1 MGYTYNWTIYG
12 KRKVGD
18 LNSYTPSYKQQNIV
32 KPTSTYKPT
41 EYSDNRG
48 TYARDIALA
57 KASLDKANNAKPG
70 AYQSQYS
77 ENMNNIINQMGDR
90 KFSYDVNSDALFQQ
104 LKSMYD
110 EQGKLAAANASA
122 QAAALTGGYGNS
134 YGTTAAAQAVL
145 ANNEKL
151 YDRIPELRAAALQQ
165 YQQEGTDMQNLY
177 AMLSDRDTADYG
189 KHRDEVSDWQADRSY
204 YDTALRNLQS
214 MNQSVWGQNET
225 NRYNANK
232 QAWDNYQ
239 WGENYDLDAR
249 NKALEMARNLRNDD
263 VSYNQWADEM
273 TESSKQNSWQRSST
287 DYWNRENLNE
297 TTRHNK
303 AGEANDAYSNQTTRE
318 HYERS
323 DATDR
328 YNAETSRTHY
338 NNSDSTDR
346 YNAETS
352 RINADKANS
361 AGSNGSGNNNGTGNK
376 GGTVAKNN
384 NTTNSGNGNSGSNS
398 YSKGN
403 VNNFEA
409 MTRTRGEFERGRT
422 SNGTYII
429 TLNGKQTVFQN
440 YNEYKQAQAKEM
452 YQKGKL
458 TAADVAYIKALY
470 PV

>member
-189 KHRDEVSDWQADRSY
+189 KYRDEVSDWQADRSY

-263 VSYNQWADEM
+263 VSYNQWANQM
-273 TESSKQNSWQRSST
+273 TETSKQNSWQRAST
-287 DYWNRENLNE
+287 DYWNGQDQNYKNRSLNE
-297 TTRHNK
+297 TIRSNQAAEAYKNAALAEDARQFNVSAAETNRHNQETEK
-303 AGEANDAYSNQTTRE
+303 TSKYNAYTDRMNVDNKSTKVTYTDGSVALSKDNSTTKSFSNKLKGYRGGQYMIGKYPVSDYNSHINAMIGDAY
-318 HYERS
+318 
-323 DATDR
+323 DR
-328 YNAETSRTHY
+328 GQLTIAEV
-338 NNSDSTDR
+338 
-346 YNAETS
+346 
-352 RINADKANS
+352 KWLQ
-361 AGSNGSGNNNGTGNK
+361 NK
-376 GGTVAKNN
+376 YLK
-384 NTTNSGNGNSGSNS
+384 
-398 YSKGN
+398 
-403 VNNFEA
+403 
-409 MTRTRGEFERGRT
+409 
-422 SNGTYII
+422 
-429 TLNGKQTVFQN
+429 
-440 YNEYKQAQAKEM
+440 
-452 YQKGKL
+452 
-458 TAADVAYIKALY
+458 
-470 PV
+470 

>member
-1 MGYTYNWTIYG
+1 M
-12 KRKVGD
+12 
-18 LNSYTPSYKQQNIV
+18 
-32 KPTSTYKPT
+32 
-41 EYSDNRG
+41 
-48 TYARDIALA
+48 
-57 KASLDKANNAKPG
+57 DKANNAKPG

-189 KHRDEVSDWQADRSY
+189 KYRDEVSDWQADRSY
-204 YDTALRNLQS
+204 YDAALRNLQS
-214 MNQSVWGQNET
+214 MNQNVWGQNET

-263 VSYNQWADEM
+263 VSYNQWADQM
-273 TESSKQNSWQRSST
+273 TETSKQNSWQRSST
-287 DYWNRENLNE
+287 DYWNGQDQNYKNRSLNE
-297 TTRHNK
+297 TIRSNQAAEAYKNAALAEDARQFNVSAAETNRHNVTTENNSRRADTLDYTIK
-303 AGEANDAYSNQTTRE
+303 NRQLKQGANTDTNA
-318 HYERS
+318 S
-323 DATDR
+323 DAAV
-328 YNAETSRTHY
+328 YNFEKSILSKERFLT
-338 NNSDSTDR
+338 
-346 YNAETS
+346 E
-352 RINADKANS
+352 
-361 AGSNGSGNNNGTGNK
+361 
-376 GGTVAKNN
+376 
-384 NTTNSGNGNSGSNS
+384 TTNGRHGKKS
-398 YSKGN
+398 Y
-403 VNNFEA
+403 A
-409 MTRTRGEFERGRT
+409 
-422 SNGTYII
+422 
-429 TLNGKQTVFQN
+429 
-440 YNEYKQAQAKEM
+440 EYVKEKLDANKNLTPAQRAQILSD
-452 YQKGKL
+452 YGL
-458 TAADVAYIKALY
+458 I
-470 PV
+470 

>member
-134 YGTTAAAQAVL
+134 YGTTAATQAVL

-189 KHRDEVSDWQADRSY
+189 KYRDEVSDWQADRSY

-263 VSYNQWADEM
+263 VSYNQWANQM
-273 TESSKQNSWQRSST
+273 TETSKQDAWQRAST
-287 DYWNRENLNE
+287 DYWNGQDQNYKNRSLNE
-297 TTRHNK
+297 TIRSNQAAEAYKNAALAEDARQFNVSAAETNRHNV
-303 AGEANDAYSNQTTRE
+303 TTENNSRRADTLD
-318 HYERS
+318 YTIKNRQLKQDTNAS
-323 DATDR
+323 DAAV
-328 YNAETSRTHY
+328 YNFEKSILSKERFLT
-338 NNSDSTDR
+338 
-346 YNAETS
+346 E
-352 RINADKANS
+352 
-361 AGSNGSGNNNGTGNK
+361 
-376 GGTVAKNN
+376 
-384 NTTNSGNGNSGSNS
+384 TTNGRHGKKS
-398 YSKGN
+398 Y
-403 VNNFEA
+403 A
-409 MTRTRGEFERGRT
+409 
-422 SNGTYII
+422 
-429 TLNGKQTVFQN
+429 
-440 YNEYKQAQAKEM
+440 EYVKEKLDANKNLTPAQRAQILSD
-452 YQKGKL
+452 YGL
-458 TAADVAYIKALY
+458 I
-470 PV
+470 